1 MDQRNQR
8 LKLNIEETNCPG
20 HNNVERKNFDHQNT
34 HVKNVTLM
42 RIRPSTAS
50 TDLISR
56 NQIRKKFST
65 SLKCGA
71 HLIRYV
77 FKKFLWL
84 NLTLKIQN

>member
-1 MDQRNQR
+1 MW
-8 LKLNIEETNCPG
+8 
-20 HNNVERKNFDHQNT
+20 RKKIPITKT
-34 HVKNVTLM
+34 HKYDVKNVMLM
-42 RIRPSTAS
+42 RNRPSTAS

-77 FKKFLWL
+77 
-84 NLTLKIQN
+84 LKNF